1 MSGWYYTEVCLNSFI
16 QVVGIKGVSV
26 LSLHPPFDICAGVV
40 VDMMHCVF
48 LGVIGKNL
56 MKFWFGSAHHAKP
69 FSLRRKVWW
78 VCFVLHNYALTA
90 VYNSRCLCD
99 ERLLK
104 ILVPHDFSR
113 APRSLHD
120 LGH

>member
-1 MSGWYYTEVCLNSFI
+1 M
-16 QVVGIKGVSV
+16 GIKGVSV

-69 FSLRRKVWW
+69 FSLRRYGGY
-78 VCFVLHNYALTA
+78 VLFYITTL
-90 VYNSRCLCD
+90 
-99 ERLLK
+99 
-104 ILVPHDFSR
+104 
-113 APRSLHD
+113 
-120 LGH
+120 